1 MLCGCRKRQE
11 PRAGWLG
18 LSKALQTA
26 GYAFQPQHL
35 HSIDIGHLQS
45 LLRGGRQRIWDDLD
59 ICPRTAPSQGA
70 RKCTYARW
78 FRKPFWAGTS
88 PLTLP
93 LTHAAMQ
100 RLLRFR
106 TECHGLPKDIGS
118 HRLSIHVPRHQ
129 RVCQL
134 CGTGFGDE
142 MHLVFECAA
151 MADMRGQFPDIFQP
165 HQTMQQFMW
174 QPNMLQV
181 AKFLDAGM
189 KRLQTVDPNKGV
201 EHLISQAGWND
212 VIFLSCLPFRFKL
225 AYRACSY
232 LSRVLGGW

>member
-1 MLCGCRKRQE
+1 MIPRCAIHHADKIERKQSAN
-11 PRAGWLG
+11 RACKLKTSAQTAADSSTSPLGRMHGPHVLSWATLRLSQMTGTKGWVAG

-35 HSIDIGHLQS
+35 HSIDNGELQS

-106 TECHGLPKDIGS
+106 TGCHGLPKDIGS
-118 HRLSIHVPRHQ
+118 QSDVPRHQ

-142 MHLVFECAA
+142 MHPPGL
-151 MADMRGQFPDIFQP
+151 
-165 HQTMQQFMW
+165 
-174 QPNMLQV
+174 
-181 AKFLDAGM
+181 
-189 KRLQTVDPNKGV
+189 
-201 EHLISQAGWND
+201 
-212 VIFLSCLPFRFKL
+212 
-225 AYRACSY
+225 
-232 LSRVLGGW
+232 